1 MVNADT
7 LRKTPPTSRK
17 RCQVSLAADLPTTL
31 WQNGDVPTNES
42 PELQAVCRRWMSAL
56 AETDTA
62 TLANLY
68 SRSAAATYLGTDD
81 EEFWVGRD
89 VGVAVS
95 RHWAEV
101 ARTLGATV
109 VETAEIDAYE
119 NGSTG
124 WALIRAALTFAGHGP
139 FPFRT
144 TLVFVLEDG
153 TWRIAQVHNSV
164 STSNFDNVGVPLT
177 TTLEDL
183 VEALDDESESRLRAA
198 VPQGTVTLMFT
209 DIEDSTKM
217 ATRLG
222 DRAWS
227 SLIRAHDRTIGG
239 IADRHGG
246 VVVKTLG
253 DGAMVAFNS
262 TREAV
267 ASAREVQRAFQS
279 DVDGAQIRARIGL
292 HVGDAVHTGADY
304 LGLAVNKAARV
315 AAAAR
320 GGETLISDAVKMLLG
335 ESPEL
340 TFGEPF
346 ETELKGLPGTHTVML
361 LR

>member
-1 MVNADT
+1 M
-7 LRKTPPTSRK
+7 
-17 RCQVSLAADLPTTL
+17 
-31 WQNGDVPTNES
+31 WQYGDVPTKES
-42 PELQAVCRRWMSAL
+42 PELQAVCRRWMNAL
-56 AETDTA
+56 AEADTA

-89 VGVAVS
+89 VSVAVS

-101 ARTLGATV
+101 ARDLGVPV

-124 WALIRAALTFAGHGP
+124 WALIRAAFTFAGHDP

-153 TWRIAQVHNSV
+153 TWRIAQLHNSV
-164 STSNFDNVGVPLT
+164 STDNFENVGVRMT

-183 VEALDDESESRLRAA
+183 VEALDDESASRLRSA

-209 DIEDSTKM
+209 DIEDSTKL

-222 DRAWS
+222 DQTWS
-227 SLIRAHDRTIGG
+227 SLILHHDRTIGD
-239 IADRHGG
+239 IAGRHGG

-262 TREAV
+262 TRDA
-267 ASAREVQRAFQS
+267 ATTAREVQEAFQS
-279 DVDGAQIRARIGL
+279 AADGFEIRARIGL
-292 HVGDAVHTGADY
+292 HVGDAVHTGDDY
-304 LGLAVNKAARV
+304 LGLAVNKAARI

-320 GGETLISDAVKMLLG
+320 GGETLISETVRMLLG
-335 ESPEL
+335 DSPEL
-340 TFGEPF
+340 AFGEPF
-346 ETELKGLPGTHTVML
+346 ETELKGLPGTHTVMP